1 MRRASGLVL
10 WLVFLLPAAVAA
22 QDGDAL
28 MGRTVERLVL
38 DLDGVRTSDPALLD
52 LIETR
57 PGAPLQA
64 RAVRESVAHLF
75 GLGRFDDVR
84 VHATAVDGGGLLV
97 RYELIGARNLSEVR
111 FTGTLGIGESEL
123 RRAIAERFG
132 LSASVTRAGDVTR
145 FLEGFYQD
153 RGHLQARVT
162 VPETASAGG
171 GPLVLHVEAGPRAT
185 VSAVRVEGNAPGT
198 LARARSELG
207 LSPGQ
212 PYDARRVAA
221 RLAEYVASLRQQ
233 GYYEAQAEHDVLVA
247 ADQRSVELVVTIDA
261 GAHVTV
267 IFEGDPV
274 PPRVRRDLVPIDREG
289 SVDED
294 LLEDV
299 ARNIADHFRA
309 QGYRDASVT
318 FRRTD
323 RNGELA
329 IVFRVDRGP
338 AYRVGTVE
346 ISGNATVPL
355 ADLAPAIGLRRGA
368 PFLDAQ
374 LDADVNALR
383 LLYRRRGHGAARIQ
397 SAVIPE
403 PGPAPVETTVR
414 ITITEGPRT
423 TVGRILIAG
432 NTAVDE
438 RVLRGVIGSET
449 GGPLFEPQIAL
460 DRDAVALQ
468 FLNRGYAQAEVSV
481 EAAFDAER
489 TRADL
494 TFTVR
499 QGPQVFVDHVLVVG
513 NVRTSAETIRRELT
527 LSPGEPLSFEGITES
542 QRRVSALGLFRRVRI
557 TEIDH
562 GAESRRDLLVT
573 VEEAPAT
580 TIGYGGGV
588 EAGQRLLRTITG
600 GVPDERLEIAPR
612 GFFEIGRR
620 NLFGGNRSV
629 SLFTRASLRLRSDPA
644 LTRDGQQ
651 PAADFNEYRVLGTYR
666 QPRVIANTDFVAS
679 GVLEQGARTSFDFN
693 RRGVRAELARRI
705 RPTVSVAGRY
715 ALERTEVFNETVG
728 SEEQNLIDRVFPQV
742 RLSTVSSSFIR
753 DTRDDVLGPTSGAL
767 IGFDAELAGRAIG
780 SEVGFAKSF
789 AQGFFFR
796 RLPGRRGVV
805 LATGVR
811 VGMARG
817 FGREVRRVGDDG
829 QVVVDVV
836 SDLPASERFFTGGDT
851 TVRGFSLDQL
861 GTPDTLDDRTGFPLG
876 GNGVIVLN
884 AELRVPVWRD
894 LGIAAFMDGGN
905 VFRRAADISLDD
917 IRGAAGLGLR
927 YRSPIGPLRLDL
939 GFKLDRRVLPNG
951 QLERPRALHISL
963 GQAF

>member
-1 MRRASGLVL
+1 MRRAPGLLL
-10 WLVFLLPAAVAA
+10 WLVLLVSPAAA
-22 QDGDAL
+22 QDGGAL
-28 MGRTVERLVL
+28 MGRTVERVVVEV
-38 DLDGVRTSDPALLD
+38 DGVRTSDEALLD
-52 LIETR
+52 LIDTS
-57 PGAPLQA
+57 PGAPLRA

-75 GLGRFDDVR
+75 GLGRFEDVR
-84 VHATAVDGGGLLV
+84 VHATAVDGGGVVV
-97 RYELIGARNLSEVR
+97 RYELIGARNLREVR
-111 FTGTLGIGESEL
+111 FTGTLGIAENEL
-123 RRAIAERFG
+123 RRALAERFG

-145 FLEGFYQD
+145 FLEGFYQE

-162 VPETASAGG
+162 VPETGSSGG

-212 PYDARRVAA
+212 PYDARRVAV
-221 RLAEYVASLRQQ
+221 RLTEYVASLRRQ
-233 GYYEAQAEHDVLVA
+233 GYYEAQAEHDVFVA

-261 GAHVTV
+261 GPHVTV

-274 PPRVRRDLVPIDREG
+274 PPRVRRDLVPIEREG

-299 ARNIADHFRA
+299 ARNIADHFRG
-309 QGYRDASVT
+309 QGYRDASVA

-338 AYRVGTVE
+338 AYRVGEVE
-346 ISGNATVPL
+346 VSGNASLPL
-355 ADLAPAIGLRRGA
+355 AELSPAIGLRRGA

-374 LDADVNALR
+374 VDVDVNTLR
-383 LLYRRRGHGAARIQ
+383 LLYRRRGHGAVRVQ

-423 TVGRILIAG
+423 TIGRVLIAG
-432 NTAVDE
+432 NTALDE
-438 RVLRGVIGSET
+438 RALRAVIGSEP

-468 FLNRGYAQAEVSV
+468 FLNRGYTQAEVFV
-481 EAAFDAER
+481 EADFDADR

-513 NVRTSAETIRRELT
+513 NARTSAATIRRELT
-527 LSPGEPLSFEGITES
+527 LSPGDPLSFDGIAES

-573 VEEAPAT
+573 VEEAPT
-580 TIGYGGGV
+580 TTVGYGGGIEV
-588 EAGQRLLRTITG
+588 GQRLLRTITG
-600 GVPDERLEIAPR
+600 GVPDERLEVAPR
-612 GFFEIGRR
+612 GFFEFARR

-629 SLFTRASLRLRSDPA
+629 TVFTRGSLRLRGDPV

-666 QPRVIANTDFVAS
+666 QPRLIANTEFLVS
-679 GVLEQGARTSFDFN
+679 GLVEQGARTSFDFN
-693 RRGVRAELARRI
+693 RRGVRTELARRL
-705 RPTVSVAGRY
+705 RPTISVAGRY

-728 SEEQNLIDRVFPQV
+728 SDEQNLIDRIFPQV

-753 DTRDDVLGPTSGAL
+753 DTRDDVLGPASGAL

-780 SEVGFAKSF
+780 SEVGFIKGF
-789 AQGFFFR
+789 AQGFFYR
-796 RLPGRRGVV
+796 RLPGRRGVI

-811 VGMARG
+811 FGIARG
-817 FGREVRRVGDDG
+817 LTRVVRRVGEEG
-829 QVVVDVV
+829 EVVDVV

-851 TVRGFSLDQL
+851 TVRGFALDQL
-861 GTPDTLDDRTGFPLG
+861 GTPGTLDDRTGFPLG

-884 AELRVPVWRD
+884 AELRVPLWRELD
-894 LGIAAFMDGGN
+894 GAAFMDGGN
-905 VFRRAADISLDD
+905 VFRRAGDISLDE
-917 IRGAAGLGLR
+917 IRGAAGFGLR
-927 YRSPIGPLRLDL
+927 YRSPIGPLRVDL
-939 GFKLDRRVLPNG
+939 GFKLDRRLLPDG
-951 QLERPRALHISL
+951 QLESPRALHISL